1 MERTHKSPRGRRGGS
16 SLQSRGLVLLL
27 WVCALGAI
35 AYSADQ
41 LFVKGILSWHRQQK
55 DYYDM
60 MAEVTALFCVF
71 TVLYGL
77 IRSRILKAVGTVAV
91 LSVFFWGHM
100 VFLPVV
106 TAGVYLAY
114 LTVLGEFFCRR
125 VLRLKASDGAA
136 VHFLCGSLLV
146 ILVFCLMSAVGIGAI
161 GYLQVFVAASGILLV
176 FWRCARCGKKNVE
189 EPAGNGR
196 GNNWKNGWKNSWG
209 YSRRS
214 GRESESGIWLM
225 ALCFAFIVTMF
236 CIQAGRMNTAL
247 DFDSLWYGVRSRYVL
262 DNGNGIYENMG
273 TIGIVYTY
281 SKGWEVMTLP
291 LANLPSYSFLLAFNL
306 WLTAGVIFMAYQI
319 ARFYMGKGHSTV
331 FAALLAGVPGI
342 MNMAITTKTDIA
354 TLLFQEIMIYY
365 LLKYLKEG
373 RWEWRYLAYGFASFF
388 LTWTL
393 KPTAL
398 VFSTAILG
406 MSVLF
411 LLWKRLL
418 PLWGGK
424 RKAGQ
429 AGGKG
434 NAGQGGALG
443 LFLLSILALAGIW
456 ARTVII
462 TGLPV
467 TSVFSSIL
475 TKLGLEMKYPFN
487 VNKIPNSG
495 AELPFGEQ
503 LVNFIERAF
512 GFLLRP
518 LGVDMDHVILAWG
531 GFLLFIVLLLW
542 IFSLF
547 YRKNVEN
554 DSERL
559 LSSWLNVVFIPFLIV
574 CVVSLYMLVQVDGN
588 YFMLLYVLAAL
599 YVMRLVVRISDRAVR
614 NGLCGILVPV
624 MCFCAVVS
632 SLTNW
637 SWVVGFSPV
646 SWNHHGYYDHQEA
659 KHQEMVEK
667 GNGQIWDI
675 LAEDPENRL
684 IAVGDHPGVLGFPCN
699 AQSYDDITGSWG
711 NVVLVKTMDNFVEFM
726 DYAKTDYVYTEAGY
740 MEEEQRCYSLVR
752 TLIEYGKLIPI
763 CYEEGNMLARVEI
776 DGEYTETSRA
786 ALTEFDKCYIKKN
799 VE

>member
-1 MERTHKSPRGRRGGS
+1 MERTHKSFHGRQTGG

-55 DYYDM
+55 EYYNM
-60 MAEVTALFCVF
+60 MAEVIALFCGF

-77 IRSRILKAVGTVAV
+77 IRSRILKAAGTVAV

-106 TAGVYLAY
+106 TAGIYLIY
-114 LTVLGEFFCRR
+114 LIVMGEFFCRK
-125 VLRLKASDGAA
+125 VFRLKESDGIA
-136 VHFLCGSLLV
+136 VYFLCGSILV
-146 ILVFCLMSAVGIGAI
+146 ILIFCLMSAVGIGAI
-161 GYLQVFVAASGILLV
+161 GYLQIFVIASGILLM
-176 FWRCARCGKKNVE
+176 FRLCMRRGKE
-189 EPAGNGR
+189 NGE
-196 GNNWKNGWKNSWG
+196 WLA
-209 YSRRS
+209 RS
-214 GRESESGIWLM
+214 GRKVGQKSESSPWLT

-236 CIQAGRMNTAL
+236 CIQAGRMNIAL

-291 LANLPSYSFLLAFNL
+291 LANLPSYSFLLSFNL
-306 WLTAGVIFMAYQI
+306 WLTAGALFMSYRI
-319 ARFYMGKGHSTV
+319 ARFYMGKGHSIAFT
-331 FAALLAGVPGI
+331 ALLAGLPGI

-365 LLKYLKEG
+365 LLMYLKEG
-373 RWEWRYLAYGFASFF
+373 RRECRYLAYGFASFF

-398 VFSTAILG
+398 VFSTAVLG

-411 LLWKRLL
+411 LLCKHLL
-418 PLWGGK
+418 PWGG
-424 RKAGQ
+424 RKGKMGQ
-429 AGGKG
+429 A
-434 NAGQGGALG
+434 GALG
-443 LFLLSILALAGIW
+443 LFVISLLALCGIW

-503 LVNFIERAF
+503 LVNFIRRAF

-531 GFLLFIVLLLW
+531 GFLLFIMLLLW
-542 IFSLF
+542 IFCLF
-547 YRKNVEN
+547 YKKNVEN
-554 DSERL
+554 DREKL
-559 LSSWLNVVFIPFLIV
+559 LSSWLNVVFLPFLIV

-599 YVMRLVVRISDRAVR
+599 YVMRIVVRISDKTVR
-614 NGLCGILVPV
+614 NGFCGILVPV

-726 DYAKTDYVYTEAGY
+726 DYAKTDYVYAEAGY
-740 MEEEQRCYSLVR
+740 MEEEQRCYRLVR
-752 TLIEYGKLIPI
+752 TLIEYGKLIPV
-763 CYEEGNMLARVEI
+763 CYEEGNMLARV
-776 DGEYTETSRA
+776 DTRGEYTETSRA

>member
-1 MERTHKSPRGRRGGS
+1 
-16 SLQSRGLVLLL
+16 
-27 WVCALGAI
+27 
-35 AYSADQ
+35 
-41 LFVKGILSWHRQQK
+41 
-55 DYYDM
+55 
-60 MAEVTALFCVF
+60 
-71 TVLYGL
+71 
-77 IRSRILKAVGTVAV
+77 
-91 LSVFFWGHM
+91 M

-114 LTVLGEFFCRR
+114 LIVLGEFFCRT
-125 VLRLKASDGAA
+125 VLRLKESDGAA

-161 GYLQVFVAASGILLV
+161 GYLQVFVVVSGIFLV
-176 FWRCARCGKKNVE
+176 FWRCVRHGKKNVK

-196 GNNWKNGWKNSWG
+196 GNSWKNSWKNSWG

-214 GRESESGIWLM
+214 GWESESGIWLM

-373 RWEWRYLAYGFASFF
+373 RREWRYLAYGFASFF

-443 LFLLSILALAGIW
+443 LFLSLAGIW

-495 AELPFGEQ
+495 AELPLGEQ

-531 GFLLFIVLLLW
+531 GYGPCDSCLGWISAVYRASFVDIQFVLQ
-542 IFSLF
+542 
-547 YRKNVEN
+547 KK
-554 DSERL
+554 
-559 LSSWLNVVFIPFLIV
+559 
-574 CVVSLYMLVQVDGN
+574 
-588 YFMLLYVLAAL
+588 
-599 YVMRLVVRISDRAVR
+599 
-614 NGLCGILVPV
+614 CG
-624 MCFCAVVS
+624 
-632 SLTNW
+632 
-637 SWVVGFSPV
+637 
-646 SWNHHGYYDHQEA
+646 
-659 KHQEMVEK
+659 K
-667 GNGQIWDI
+667 
-675 LAEDPENRL
+675 
-684 IAVGDHPGVLGFPCN
+684 
-699 AQSYDDITGSWG
+699 
-711 NVVLVKTMDNFVEFM
+711 
-726 DYAKTDYVYTEAGY
+726 
-740 MEEEQRCYSLVR
+740 
-752 TLIEYGKLIPI
+752 
-763 CYEEGNMLARVEI
+763 
-776 DGEYTETSRA
+776 
-786 ALTEFDKCYIKKN
+786 
-799 VE
+799 